1 MKREIYVA
9 ICLLIGLILGVF
21 IPTDRFIDSLLIG
34 IYSPSILIIIAGFLC
49 IFSRKIERWF
59 K

>member
-21 IPTDRFIDSLLIG
+21 IPTDRFISSLLVG
-34 IYSPSILIIIAGFLC
+34 IYSATILILIAGFLC
-49 IFSRKIERWF
+49 VFSRKIHRWF